1 MVTPMEDLWK
11 VKALDWGLPDMAD
24 AAEYQRLVNRYHK
37 EEQQENMRHLMF
49 PEGEKNESP
58 AKK

>member
-1 MVTPMEDLWK
+1 MEDLWK

-24 AAEYQRLVNRYHK
+24 MAEYKRLVKRYHN

-49 PEGEKNESP
+49 PESEKEDAP
-58 AKK
+58 PKK